1 MDKLARNQIGYQTP
15 GLQIDEDVQLQQKVE
30 LLERRVEAL
39 ENNDGNYQ
47 QYLKMKQKFEGTR

>member
-15 GLQIDEDVQLQQKVE
+15 GHRVDEDVQLKQKVE